1 VTSLP
6 SSLLL
11 IYPLLISHNCV
22 MTLTLYDTLT
32 RRKEPFEPLES
43 AAVRMYC
50 CGITVYDYCHLGHA
64 RTCIVWDTARR
75 YLQWLG
81 YDVRYVQNFTDIDDK
96 ILKRARDE
104 GTSMENVSERFIK
117 AYFEDMARLNVKEAD
132 AYPRATHTLDGIK
145 RLIYELEQKDFAY
158 PASGDVYYA
167 VRQFPEY
174 GKLSGRKLE
183 DLQAGASGRVDVED
197 PEASIKRD
205 PFDFALWKAA
215 RPGEPAWES
224 PWGAG
229 RPGWHIECS
238 AMIRDNLGETID
250 IHTGGSD
257 LIFPHHEN
265 EIAQSEAVTGK
276 PLARHWL
283 HTGMVK
289 VEGEKMSKSL
299 GNFITIRDL
308 LDRPV
313 DPMAV
318 RLFVLMA
325 HYHKPIDFSDDALE
339 SATNGWHTLKEGL
352 LFGYQHGEKLGW
364 TPNGVEAMHASPL
377 QDAVVVRFNEA
388 VDDDFNFAGG
398 LPVLFELAKDLQREG
413 NILVHE
419 GKTKTPPQELERQ
432 WHTLVTLAD
441 VLGLEAQPEEEV
453 EPADGLSDAEIEE
466 MIQQR
471 ADARKR
477 KDFEMSDRIR
487 NELASKGITL
497 IDKPGGITIWHRN

>member
-1 VTSLP
+1 
-6 SSLLL
+6 
-11 IYPLLISHNCV
+11 

-32 RRKEPFEPLES
+32 RRKEPFEPLEIGK
-43 AAVRMYC
+43 VRMYC

-75 YLQWLG
+75 YLQWQGL
-81 YDVRYVQNFTDIDDK
+81 DVRYVQNFTDIDDK
-96 ILKRARDE
+96 ILNRARLE
-104 GTSMENVSERFIK
+104 GTSMEDVSDRFIK
-117 AYFEDMARLNVKEAD
+117 AYFEDMERLNVKEAD

-158 PASGDVYYA
+158 PAAGDVYYA

-183 DLQAGASGRVDVED
+183 DLQVGASGRVDVD
-197 PEASIKRD
+197 DEASKKKD
-205 PFDFALWKAA
+205 PSDFALWKAA
-215 RPGEPAWES
+215 KPGEPSWES

-257 LIFPHHEN
+257 LVFPHHEN

-276 PLARHWL
+276 PLARYWL

-289 VEGEKMSKSL
+289 VGGEKMSKSL

-313 DPMAV
+313 DPMVV
-318 RLFVLMA
+318 RFFVLQA
-325 HYHKPIDFSDDALE
+325 HYSKPIDFSDDALE
-339 SATNGWHTLKEGL
+339 SATNGWHTLKDGL
-352 LFGYQHGEKLGW
+352 LFGYQHGKQLGW
-364 TPNGVEAMHASPL
+364 KADDVVPL
-377 QDAVVVRFNEA
+377 QDAVVARFNEA

-398 LPVLFELAKDLQREG
+398 LPVLFELAKDLQRQG

-419 GKTKTPPQELERQ
+419 GKTKTPSQELEQQ

-441 VLGLEAQPEEEV
+441 VLGLEAKPEEKV
-453 EPADGLSDAEIEE
+453 KKPADGLSDAEIEE
-466 MIQQR
+466 WIQQR

-477 KDFEMSDRIR
+477 KDFAEGDRIR
-487 NELASKGITL
+487 NELQAKGITL
-497 IDKPGGITIWHRN
+497 IDKPGGTTLWHRN